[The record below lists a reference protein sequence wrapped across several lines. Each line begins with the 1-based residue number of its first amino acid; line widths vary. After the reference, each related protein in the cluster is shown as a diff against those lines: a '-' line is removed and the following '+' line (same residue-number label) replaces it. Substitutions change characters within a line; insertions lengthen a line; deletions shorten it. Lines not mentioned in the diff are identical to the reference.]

1 MEKPNEDTAKKS
13 KDRMI
18 ASALG
23 ENIAITPSDIYN
35 QDFKRI
41 LFGYDPK
48 AVDAFLERA
57 ADMLER
63 LLGQVRQLREKVD
76 EQRNTLDEYREI
88 EKTLRSALV
97 SSQKFS
103 EDILASA
110 KREAESLIEEARLAK
125 AQAQIAAA
133 KLPRKLVR
141 DIHVLEQ
148 QRTRLRREIIAI
160 LDTHRSLLDSL
171 VPEEDVSPVG
181 FFDAGADD
189 GGAQAD
195 EDTDL
200 PVVNIADEN
209 GDSDEHAST
218 GVSTAFETSA
228 DPADETAA
236 RSSQEAH
243 EDLDAQ
249 EAAAPT
255 PGGDEADKAASEP
268 EPPAQDPS
276 EEQEAAGAETPPDN
290 APEDEARKISP
301 EPEPP
306 AQASSEEQ
314 EAEDTEPPKEDAA
327 P

>member
-1 MEKPNEDTAKKS
+1 MEKPNEDTGNKS

-18 ASALG
+18 ADVLG

-35 QDFKRI
+35 QDFKRV
-41 LFGYDPK
+41 LFGYDPR

-63 LLGQVRQLREKVD
+63 LLGQLRQLREKVD
-76 EQRNTLDEYREI
+76 EQRGTVDEYREI
-88 EKTLRSALV
+88 EKTLRTALV

-148 QRTRLRREIIAI
+148 QRTRLRREIMAI
-160 LDTHRSLLDSL
+160 LDTHKSLLDSL
-171 VPEEDVSPVG
+171 VPEEDVSPAG

-189 GGAQAD
+189 AGADSD
-195 EDTDL
+195 EETDL
-200 PVVNIADEN
+200 PVVNIADEV
-209 GDSDEHAST
+209 DASDEDAST
-218 GVSTAFETSA
+218 GSSTPLEM
-228 DPADETAA
+228 PAPGHDETAGP
-236 RSSQEAH
+236 SSQDTQAPPRTEETP
-243 EDLDAQ
+243 EDPLEDA
-249 EAAAPT
+249 ARAAPA
-255 PGGDEADKAASEP
+255 PSEP
-268 EPPAQDPS
+268 RPPAKD
-276 EEQEAAGAETPPDN
+276 
-290 APEDEARKISP
+290 
-301 EPEPP
+301 
-306 AQASSEEQ
+306 SSEEP
-314 EAEDTEPPKEDAA
+314 EAEDAAPPKEDAA